1 MKVKSENEVAQSC
14 PTLSDPVDCSLP
26 GSSIHGIFQA
36 RVLEWGAIASP
47 KVVDITLIKKLR
59 ALGHREKGRVS
70 LEWKDWFSSGSFH
83 GKMGNTAQSIWKI
96 WGE

>member
-1 MKVKSENEVAQSC
+1 MATEKRNCKYSSKE
-14 PTLSDPVDCSLP
+14 CS
-26 GSSIHGIFQA
+26 HTERFQ
-36 RVLEWGAIASP
+36 RRLEGPSP
-47 KVVDITLIKKLR
+47 EVVDITLIKKLR